1 MCKNILNRHSLSAP
15 RAHHITKV
23 LIKRGNGKDHDII
36 LDDGE
41 VAYNRTDKEFYVGDG
56 NTPMRDLKSYNNIV
70 EGDDGIIYLVRVDE
84 NGIPEAKEFVV
95 NGKNDNKFKFK
106 TKE

>member
-1 MCKNILNRHSLSAP
+1 MCENISNPYPLGVP
-15 RAHHITKV
+15 KAHHITKV
-23 LIKRGNGKDHDII
+23 LIKRGDSKDHDYI
-36 LDDGE
+36 LNDGE

-56 NTPMRDLKSYNNIV
+56 NTPIRDLKSYNNIV
-70 EGDDGIIYLVRVDE
+70 EGDNGIIYLVRVDE

-95 NGKNDNKFKFK
+95 NGKNGNKFKFK

>member
-1 MCKNILNRHSLSAP
+1 MCKNISNLHPLGVP
-15 RAHHITKV
+15 RAHHFTTV
-23 LIKRGNGKDHDII
+23 LIKRGNGKDHDVI

-41 VAYNRTDKEFYVGDG
+41 VVYNMTDNEFYVGDG
-56 NTPMRDLKSYNNIV
+56 NTPIRYLKSYNNIV
-70 EGDDGIIYLVRVDE
+70 EGDNGIIYLVRVDE

-95 NGKNDNKFKFK
+95 NDKNGNKFKFK